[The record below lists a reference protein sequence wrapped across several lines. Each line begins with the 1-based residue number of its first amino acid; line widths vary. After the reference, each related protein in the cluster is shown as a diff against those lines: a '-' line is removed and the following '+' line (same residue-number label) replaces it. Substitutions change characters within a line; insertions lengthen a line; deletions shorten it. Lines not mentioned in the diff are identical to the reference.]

1 MKRQYAASFAY
12 LIVVIMTL
20 VLRVTGAVGIYDLVC
35 IDSGYYFTL
44 IVQLLIFFA
53 LPTALYLLTSENT
66 ANCRIN
72 TLCCDFGIK
81 KVGLC
86 DMALSIGI
94 GICMIYI
101 ATVVSFLWNAVLS
114 SIGFT
119 SSSTKTEYTSVGV
132 LFLELLMTAVLPA
145 IFEEYTHRGLLFAGY
160 RQFGWKVVL
169 LSALLFA
176 LMHQNIKQTGY
187 TFFDGVVLALL
198 AYYTGSILPSIC
210 VHFLNNAVSV
220 LWDYGEY
227 TGGWLSFMDKANAW
241 LYGSLTGYIIGMV
254 LFVLC
259 AIIMIM
265 LFYKLRERA
274 VESGRVPA
282 TQFKDGVR
290 IKNDIFMWPTVLL
303 GVGATIFTLVWGILR

>member
-20 VLRVTGAVGIYDLVC
+20 VLRVTGAVGIYDLVH

-72 TLCCDFGIK
+72 ALCCDFGIK

-132 LFLELLMTAVLPA
+132 LFLELIMTAVLPA

-187 TFFDGVVLALL
+187 TFFDGIVLALL

-259 AIIMIM
+259 AIIMIV

-274 VESGRVPA
+274 VECGRVPA
-282 TQFKDGVR
+282 TQFKDDDNAV
-290 IKNDIFMWPTVLL
+290 
-303 GVGATIFTLVWGILR
+303 